1 MNDTIQ
7 RLKENNAKILANNSH
22 LSEVRNRVKLGLNT
36 GNSLALLNGFRRT
49 ILKERQSIL
58 DTLSKDL
65 NGAIID
71 VNNELK
77 LF

>member
-1 MNDTIQ
+1 MNDTIL
-7 RLKENNAKILANNSH
+7 RLKENDAKILANNSN
-22 LSEVRNRVKLGLNT
+22 LAEVNHSVKSGINT
-36 GNSLALLNGFRRT
+36 GNSLHLLVQFRRT

-58 DTLSKDL
+58 DTLHKDL

>member
-1 MNDTIQ
+1 MNDTIL
-7 RLKENNAKILANNSH
+7 RLKENDAKILANNSH
-22 LSEVRNRVKLGLNT
+22 LADVRHSVKSGIYT
-36 GNSLALLNGFRRT
+36 GNSLVLLNEFRRT